1 MSKTNSNSLQELS
14 YEEMRYIHEKKNTWK
29 ENFIKERDGK
39 SFYQV
44 INDKDF
50 LSSLFNHLSISEQPF
65 QEEVQGKQKQEQ
77 KQEREQEQEQ
87 KQKQEQ
93 KHEQKQEQK
102 IEKIEEVQVEQERTE
117 SQAHGFK
124 FEDSLK
130 EQVFK
135 IDTKIKY
142 TSKYDIPKEFNIINN
157 HNISI
162 KTTGNRDIGCADIFR
177 FLENDETE
185 MIITC
190 YKQDGDYKIVKE
202 TYSIQLTE
210 DFMKSLNDDIN
221 KDKLNQLNQL
231 IKNIPHGKVSEETK
245 KEYKNKCKQ
254 LSLEYFIVNPK
265 VDSKKQRRVQ
275 CTLKLDAILNRKDI
289 KYEIFN
295 GAEYYGKKYIGKFFS
310 PRRKRNKK

>member
-1 MSKTNSNSLQELS
+1 MSKVYSNSFSDSSEKS
-14 YEEMRYIHEKKNTWK
+14 YEEMRYTSWIKNTSIDEK
-29 ENFIKERDGK
+29 NMPELSDFDEVVNNDLILIKSMDNL
-39 SFYQV
+39 S
-44 INDKDF
+44 
-50 LSSLFNHLSISEQPF
+50 LSSVSEQPV
-65 QEEVQGKQKQEQ
+65 EEKVQDTWKQKH
-77 KQEREQEQEQ
+77 KL
-87 KQKQEQ
+87 
-93 KHEQKQEQK
+93 K
-102 IEKIEEVQVEQERTE
+102 IEKFQEVRTE

-177 FLENDETE
+177 FLESDETE

-202 TYSIQLTE
+202 TYSLQLTE

-221 KDKLNQLNQL
+221 KDELNQLNQL